1 MRIAVSA
8 ALTIVAVALVGAFFL
23 IRLRPMG
30 HATLVDSDTASL
42 EELERRIDSIAR
54 DRPGESSAISVSR
67 VVDELRKLLD
77 RQVSAIETMAT
88 RASLFIALF
97 PVLLTAEVAVLSPG
111 LSQAQSW
118 SDAALAIALV
128 SAAALVGSVVAG
140 KGRATGAI
148 VPYLTGI
155 LTGSQAEGSG
165 AKEMIRFSFENE
177 AIQRHVTTM
186 VYIGIS
192 FWLIGILVA
201 AIAWLI
207 R

>member
-1 MRIAVSA
+1 M
-8 ALTIVAVALVGAFFL
+8 
-23 IRLRPMG
+23 
-30 HATLVDSDTASL
+30 
-42 EELERRIDSIAR
+42 
-54 DRPGESSAISVSR
+54 
-67 VVDELRKLLD
+67 VDELRKLLD